1 MIHKYFANIYL
12 AYNFI
17 VGSIYLLWIMLLYY
31 NKCECSKHIFEK
43 IIHVYWYVIFVLD
56 ILLFFGFLGNELIS
70 LGYRMILRGV
80 VNPQC
85 ALTYSSEGSPFVL
98 PSPITQT
105 VGFFAGFFFM
115 EMYFNDTFS
124 PMKFFLLSALLL
136 ITIYSRINIG
146 CKTLL
151 DAIYCALVG
160 LLMGVIYYNLI
171 KDYYKADYLEEDI
184 TQIDK
189 DINNFFTLN

>member
-1 MIHKYFANIYL
+1 MIPLVPWN
-12 AYNFI
+12 
-17 VGSIYLLWIMLLYY
+17 
-31 NKCECSKHIFEK
+31 
-43 IIHVYWYVIFVLD
+43 
-56 ILLFFGFLGNELIS
+56 
-70 LGYRMILRGV
+70 
-80 VNPQC
+80 
-85 ALTYSSEGSPFVL
+85 
-98 PSPITQT
+98 
-105 VGFFAGFFFM
+105 
-115 EMYFNDTFS
+115 
-124 PMKFFLLSALLL
+124 FFLLSALLL